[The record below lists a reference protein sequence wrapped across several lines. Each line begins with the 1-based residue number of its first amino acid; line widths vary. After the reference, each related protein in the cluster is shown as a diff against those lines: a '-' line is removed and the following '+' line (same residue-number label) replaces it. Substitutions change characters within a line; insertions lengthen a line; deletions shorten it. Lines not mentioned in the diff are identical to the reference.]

1 MTDFNLKK
9 KMAEQAILIA
19 DDFISSDIAK
29 EILLKDDEKT
39 PRQLTDRITKE
50 IEEHLEINKFFINKI
65 KEEEKNLPTE
75 IFTEEFKSNLFNKV
89 DKIEELKSDI
99 PKFFNVSQFNEIY
112 VTNSPEGIFF
122 NYKINEKYEGNVFVK
137 LIIAFDVLKNR
148 DIIIGNPKE
157 GSQIF
162 SGTNLVGLSMLIP
175 GRQYT
180 FTAITNEEKRI
191 KVEIRNK

>member
-39 PRQLTDRITKE
+39 PRQLTDRITRE
-50 IEEHLEINKFFINKI
+50 IEEHLEINKFFINKL
-65 KEEEKNLPTE
+65 KEENLPTE

-99 PKFFNVSQFNEIY
+99 PKFFNLSQFNEIY
-112 VTNSPEGIFF
+112 VTNNPKGIFF
-122 NYKINEKYEGNVFVK
+122 NYKLNEKYGEGVYVK
-137 LIIAFDVLKNR
+137 IIIAFDVLKNR

-162 SGTNLVGLSMLIP
+162 SGTNLVGLGMLIP

>member
-39 PRQLTDRITKE
+39 PRQLTDRITRE
-50 IEEHLEINKFFINKI
+50 IEEHLEINKFFINKLK
-65 KEEEKNLPTE
+65 KENLPTE

-99 PKFFNVSQFNEIY
+99 PKFFNLSQFIEIY
-112 VTNSPEGIFF
+112 VTYYPEGIFF
-122 NYKINEKYEGNVFVK
+122 NYKLNEKYGEGVYVK
-137 LIIAFDVLKNR
+137 IIIAFDVLKNR

-162 SGTNLVGLSMLIP
+162 SGTNLVGLGMLIP

-191 KVEIRNK
+191 KVEIRN

>member
-39 PRQLTDRITKE
+39 PRQLTDRITRE
-50 IEEHLEINKFFINKI
+50 IEEHLEINKFFINKL
-65 KEEEKNLPTE
+65 KEENLPTE

-99 PKFFNVSQFNEIY
+99 PKFFNLSQFNEIY
-112 VTNSPEGIFF
+112 VTNNTEGIFF
-122 NYKINEKYEGNVFVK
+122 NYKLNEKYGEGVYVK
-137 LIIAFDVLKNR
+137 IIIAFDVLKNR

-162 SGTNLVGLSMLIP
+162 SGTNLVGLGMLIP

>member
-39 PRQLTDRITKE
+39 PKQLTDRIAKE
-50 IEEHLEINKFFINKI
+50 IEEHLEINKFFINKL
-65 KEEEKNLPTE
+65 KEENLPTE

-122 NYKINEKYEGNVFVK
+122 NYKLNEKYGEGVYVK
-137 LIIAFDVLKNR
+137 IIIAFDVLKNR

>member
-39 PRQLTDRITKE
+39 PKQLTDRIAKE
-50 IEEHLEINKFFINKI
+50 IEEHLEINKFFINKL
-65 KEEEKNLPTE
+65 KEENLPTE

-122 NYKINEKYEGNVFVK
+122 NYKLNEKYGEGVYVK
-137 LIIAFDVLKNR
+137 IIIAFDVLKNR

-162 SGTNLVGLSMLIP
+162 SGTNLVGLGMLIP

>member
-39 PRQLTDRITKE
+39 PRQLTDRIAKE
-50 IEEHLEINKFFINKI
+50 IEEHLEINKFFINKL
-65 KEEEKNLPTE
+65 KEENLPTE

-99 PKFFNVSQFNEIY
+99 PKFFNLSQFNEIY

-137 LIIAFDVLKNR
+137 LIIVFDVLKNR

-162 SGTNLVGLSMLIP
+162 SGTNLVGFGMLIP

>member
-50 IEEHLEINKFFINKI
+50 IEEHLEINKFFINKL
-65 KEEEKNLPTE
+65 KEENLPTE

-122 NYKINEKYEGNVFVK
+122 NYKLNEKYGEGVYVK
-137 LIIAFDVLKNR
+137 IIIVFDVLKNR

-162 SGTNLVGLSMLIP
+162 SGTNLVGFGMLIP

>member
-39 PRQLTDRITKE
+39 PRQLTDRIIRE
-50 IEEHLEINKFFINKI
+50 IEEHLEINKFFINKL

-75 IFTEEFKSNLFNKV
+75 IFTEEFKSNLFDKV
-89 DKIEELKSDI
+89 GKIEELKSDI
-99 PKFFNVSQFNEIY
+99 PKFFNASQFNEIY
-112 VTNSPEGIFF
+112 VSNTQDGIWFH
-122 NYKINEKYEGNVFVK
+122 YKLNEKYGEGVYVK
-137 LIIAFDVLKNR
+137 VIIAFDVLKNR
-148 DIIIGNPKE
+148 DIIIGNLKE

-162 SGTNLVGLSMLIP
+162 SGTNLVGFIIP

>member
-1 MTDFNLKK
+1 MSKFEQKK
-9 KMAEQAILIA
+9 KFAEQVIIMS
-19 DDFISSDIAK
+19 DDFIKSDIAK

-39 PRQLTDRITKE
+39 PRTLTPRIQKE
-50 IEEHLEINKFFINKI
+50 IEEHLEIGKKFIEKI
-65 KEEEKNLPTE
+65 KDEELPSE
-75 IFTEEFKSNLFNKV
+75 IFSEEFKSTLFNKV
-89 DKIEELKSDI
+89 DKLEELKKDI
-99 PKFFNVSQFNEIY
+99 AKNFDFSQFNEIY

-122 NYKINEKYEGNVFVK
+122 NYKLNEKYEGNVFVK
-137 LIIAFDVLKNR
+137 LIIVFDVLKNR

-162 SGTNLVGLSMLIP
+162 SGTNLAGLGMLIP

>member
-39 PRQLTDRITKE
+39 PRQLTDRITRE
-50 IEEHLEINKFFINKI
+50 IEEHLEINKFFINKL
-65 KEEEKNLPTE
+65 KEENLPTE

-99 PKFFNVSQFNEIY
+99 PKFFNLSQFNEIY

-122 NYKINEKYEGNVFVK
+122 NYKLNEKYGEGVYVK
-137 LIIAFDVLKNR
+137 LIIVFDVLKNR

-162 SGTNLVGLSMLIP
+162 SGTNLVGFGMLIP

>member
-50 IEEHLEINKFFINKI
+50 IEEHLEINKFFINKL
-65 KEEEKNLPTE
+65 KEENLPTE

-99 PKFFNVSQFNEIY
+99 PKFFNLSQFNEIY

-122 NYKINEKYEGNVFVK
+122 NYKLNEKYGEGVYVK
-137 LIIAFDVLKNR
+137 IIIAFDVLKNR

-162 SGTNLVGLSMLIP
+162 SGTNLVGFGMLIP

>member
-9 KMAEQAILIA
+9 KMADQAILIA
-19 DDFISSDIAK
+19 DDFIRSNIAK

-50 IEEHLEINKFFINKI
+50 IEEHLELNKLFINKL
-65 KEEEKNLPTE
+65 KEENLPTE

-99 PKFFNVSQFNEIY
+99 PKFFNVSQFDEIY

-122 NYKINEKYEGNVFVK
+122 NYKLNEKYGEGVYVK
-137 LIIAFDVLKNR
+137 IIIAFDVLKNR
-148 DIIIGNPKE
+148 DIIIGNLKE

-162 SGTNLVGLSMLIP
+162 SGTNLAGLGMLIP